1 MYNNIDIFLQETR
14 IDRQKPVIARNT
26 TIDECDLLFKQ
37 YLNEIKNNT
46 YNHNSTK
53 EVYQLYQ
60 TKWNKLNFEIISG
73 YKNKYKFAFE
83 SNDPKKLWKLIDWS
97 GNLNKSYPK
106 AHPSIE
112 EMSEYFYTL
121 YEPIVDDG
129 DLQTLESNVYI
140 PETDD
145 PITSNEIR
153 VAANTMKKGA
163 TTIH

>member
-1 MYNNIDIFLQETR
+1 M
-14 IDRQKPVIARNT
+14 
-26 TIDECDLLFKQ
+26 
-37 YLNEIKNNT
+37 EI
-46 YNHNSTK
+46 
-53 EVYQLYQ
+53 
-60 TKWNKLNFEIISG
+60 
-73 YKNKYKFAFE
+73 
-83 SNDPKKLWKLIDWS
+83 

-121 YEPIVDDG
+121 YEPIVGDG

-140 PETDD
+140 PEIDD